1 MKMRVVVVPG
11 IGGSDED
18 HWQSRWEADSVDMV
32 RLEPASWDAPEFGD
46 WSAALDRAT
55 GGERVVIVAHS
66 LGCLLAVRWA
76 REHDVAGLF
85 LVAVPDPAGAAFPRV
100 AADFG
105 DDLVAPPG
113 APTLLIA
120 SDDDPY
126 CSPERSAAFARAWQ
140 ADLVSVGSHGHL
152 NSASNLGPWYEGR
165 DLFAGF
171 IAAVSDPQHPST

>member
-1 MKMRVVVVPG
+1 MRIVVVPG
-11 IGGSDED
+11 IGGSDAD
-18 HWQSRWEADSVDMV
+18 HWQSRWESDSVDMV

-46 WSAALDRAT
+46 WSAALDRAA

-76 REHDVAGLF
+76 REQEVAGLF
-85 LVAVPDPAGAAFPRV
+85 LVAVPDPTAAAFPEV
-100 AADFG
+100 ATHFG

-126 CSPERSAAFARAWQ
+126 CSPERSAAFAGAWR

-152 NSASNLGPWYEGR
+152 NSASGLGRWREGR
-165 DLFAGF
+165 DLLRGF
-171 IAAVSDPQHPST
+171 VAAVADPQHPST